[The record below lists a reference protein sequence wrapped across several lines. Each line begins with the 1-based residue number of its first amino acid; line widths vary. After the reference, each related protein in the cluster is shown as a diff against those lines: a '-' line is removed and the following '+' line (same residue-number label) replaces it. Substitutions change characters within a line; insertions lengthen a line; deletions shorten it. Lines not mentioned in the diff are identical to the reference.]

1 MEMNNFRLSYT
12 LLHIKMNLVLSPYRL
27 IRRHNSAPRKELSLA
42 YIVAF
47 NYLFFFVLT
56 VSVRGGLFGT
66 ISALQWPVS

>member
-27 IRRHNSAPRKELSLA
+27 IRRHNFAHKKELSLA

-47 NYLFFFVLT
+47 NYSFFL
-56 VSVRGGLFGT
+56 SSL
-66 ISALQWPVS
+66 

>member
-12 LLHIKMNLVLSPYRL
+12 LLHIKMNLVLRPYRL
-27 IRRHNSAPRKELSLA
+27 IRRHNFAHKKELSLA

-47 NYLFFFVLT
+47 NYSFFFVLA

-66 ISALQWPVS
+66 ISTLQWPVS